1 MLRFAK
7 DLEDLDE
14 PNSIWYRNNNDRLS
28 LQNDSK
34 RMLIREHLEEFLFGR
49 SYLEVNL
56 WETDTWRLLQM
67 LSRFKVIEKKY
78 LRCSE
83 GRKPMCGAFHSS
95 SLELLKEVEEL
106 NVPKKAPNLSSAD
119 RS

>member
-49 SYLEVNL
+49 SYKLTYERQRNRHL
-56 WETDTWRLLQM
+56 
-67 LSRFKVIEKKY
+67 
-78 LRCSE
+78 
-83 GRKPMCGAFHSS
+83 
-95 SLELLKEVEEL
+95 
-106 NVPKKAPNLSSAD
+106 KAPSNAQSIQSYWKKVFAVFWGSQTD
-119 RS
+119 VRSVPQF